1 MGDLS
6 VQAQQQQIAQL
17 QANIKAA
24 KANGDDAAV
33 QKNLAE
39 LNEIIKPA
47 EHAKT
52 DEVKLEKKEPT
63 EADNVSRR
71 SAAIVNE
78 SETKK
83 TANTAYGAKLAGSIE
98 DKNLKEEALA
108 MTEAINKG
116 NEAKAAESYARLQK
130 AGVFTEEVGKPPY
143 AEALEKHIQEQKN
156 QELAKDVVDDMNTDK
171 GMRSITSTYE
181 SFGATKK
188 DVKNYVKN
196 ELGIKHGQGQ
206 IAKAVIKNREH
217 LNKQLAL
224 NDVIVDDGT
233 DTSKPYKFNTQD
245 GRTLEFTGSAKDAY
259 KFVKEHSSEIY
270 GKEWDKKAPPA
281 AYMSQK
287 GYAAAKKLNEL
298 AKKEGKGFISESGQI
313 NVEKAQAY
321 AREKVSMAGDRGDQ
335 NELKALAGELNVK
348 EKDVKAMLRGI
359 NIDYQK
365 DRRWVGHVVGG
376 VLGAGVAATDLAT
389 GFMGSQVGKTIETTI
404 TGGKII
410 ETVVQPGV
418 IKKETVK
425 IGPDGKE
432 QRFTEYVTTPG
443 STTST
448 STPGSESTNETP
460 NKRKIGAG
468 DVIKDLALGY
478 TVYDLASKG
487 LNKVLMH
494 DPQILKKGHTLAD
507 ALDNPDKN
515 YLKKKSNNEVMSLI
529 SKAELKGYTPEE
541 TRAIKLQLLEKCM
554 GDSGEKLNRRELF
567 GVLATLKSIPPK
579 AETPTPP
586 GEQTPPPGE
595 QTPPPFDPSKNGKNY
610 KFGDRF
616 WNDAMPN
623 ADDPNK
629 KGGWVTNKDGGF
641 VTEIAGERADEIGS
655 FAVDNKILARH
666 KNDKHKLENAP
677 IQQGVEHDNAANA
690 NKAGATRYEY
700 IHGLTNG
707 NTRAVAD
714 AEYIAEVGVEEA
726 AKNPRQV
733 EIQDPTRGN
742 KYVLERQENGQYKLV
757 SAKRKDGTDLPRNDS
772 QIYNMT
778 ALKKADKNTENNV
791 ESGYEYQFFNASG
804 QGNGDG
810 ISVSDDVTAQIQADY
825 AKKHQVKKGKR
836 R

>member
-1 MGDLS
+1 MSFGVNDDYNNKFNKLPS
-6 VQAQQQQIAQL
+6 SACQL
-17 QANIKAA
+17 NPQTDGIKVGTV
-24 KANGDDAAV
+24 NP
-33 QKNLAE
+33 QKNGSVVQGQKKAT
-39 LNEIIKPA
+39 
-47 EHAKT
+47 T
-52 DEVKLEKKEPT
+52 DEVKLENKKPT

-245 GRTLEFTGSAKDAY
+245 GKTLEFTGSAKDAY

-443 STTST
+443 SKTSEE
-448 STPGSESTNETP
+448 TPGTESTKVTP

-579 AETPTPP
+579 AETSTPP
-586 GEQTPPPGE
+586 GEQTPPPEE
-595 QTPPPFDPSKNGKNY
+595 QTPPPFDPSKYGTNY
-610 KFGDRF
+610 KLGNGF
-616 WNDAMPN
+616 WNDKLQN
-623 ADDPNK
+623 ADGTF
-629 KGGWVTNKDGGF
+629 GGYVKNPDGSL
-641 VTEIAGERADEIGS
+641 VQEISGEKANEIGA
-655 FAVDNKILARH
+655 FGRDNRLDERH
-666 KNDKHKLENAP
+666 KKDSYQVKVPE
-677 IQQGVEHDNAANA
+677 IGVEHDNWANE
-690 NKAGATRYEY
+690 NKRGKALWGYL
-700 IHGLTNG
+700 HGLLYG
-707 NTRAVAD
+707 NTVANID
-714 AEYIAEVGVEEA
+714 ESAMRDNALQA
-726 AKNPRQV
+726 LANPQSV
-733 EIQDPTRGN
+733 VVTDPTYGN
-742 KYVLERQENGQYKLV
+742 VWTLTRRDDGNYELTDLKD
-757 SAKRKDGTDLPRNDS
+757 KDGAS
-772 QIYNMT
+772 
-778 ALKKADKNTENNV
+778 LKINKKHVYSLNSLQKKDKDTSNNV
-791 ESGYEYQFFNASG
+791 AAGFEYQFTNISG
-804 QGNGDG
+804 SANGDG
-810 ISVSDDVTAQIQADY
+810 RSASDKLTAQIDDDY
-825 AKKHQVKKGKR
+825 KKNHQVKKGKR